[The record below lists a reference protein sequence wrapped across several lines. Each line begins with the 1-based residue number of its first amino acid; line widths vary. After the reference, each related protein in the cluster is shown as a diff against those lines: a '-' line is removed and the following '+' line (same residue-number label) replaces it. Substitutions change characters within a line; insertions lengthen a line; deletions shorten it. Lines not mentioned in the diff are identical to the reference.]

1 MEWSVIPYSTEDGK
15 EPVFEFIQTL
25 PEKHQAKAIW
35 EIDLLEKFGIN
46 LTEPYVKPIE
56 GDKYKGLWELRIQQG
71 NNISRIFYFLSIENT
86 FVLLHGFLKKS
97 QKTSKRELNLALEY
111 MLDYKRRCK
120 NERT

>member
-1 MEWSVIPYSTEDGK
+1 MEWSVIPYSTEEGK
-15 EPVFEFIQTL
+15 EPVFEFIKTL
-25 PEKHQAKAIW
+25 PDKHQAKAIW

-46 LTEPYVKPIE
+46 LTEPYVKSIE

-71 NNISRIFYFLSIENT
+71 NNISRIFYFLAIENT
-86 FVLLHGFLKKS
+86 FVLLYGFLKKT
-97 QKTSKRELNLALEY
+97 QKTPKRELDMALSY

>member
-1 MEWSVIPYSTEDGK
+1 M
-15 EPVFEFIQTL
+15 
-25 PEKHQAKAIW
+25 
-35 EIDLLEKFGIN
+35 LEKFGIN

-97 QKTSKRELNLALEY
+97 QKTPKRELNLALAY